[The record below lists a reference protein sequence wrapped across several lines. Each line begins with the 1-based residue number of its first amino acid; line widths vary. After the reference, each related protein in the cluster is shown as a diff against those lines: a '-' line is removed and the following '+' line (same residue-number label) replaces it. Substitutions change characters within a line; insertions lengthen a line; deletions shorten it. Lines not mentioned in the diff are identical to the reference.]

1 MSTRQTW
8 TLSAYSAQ
16 SAMQQ
21 NLLRQAELARLQAA
35 QAMAEAARRRAEHE
49 RQLAQAGQSLDAI
62 DRSVQTASAQLGEL
76 DRIVEQARH
85 SLHAAN
91 EHLRQCAAQAAALQS
106 ETEDALCDFTK
117 AIQNTRSAAEGLTH
131 LANSNIDSLD
141 SLTAHRATTE
151 EWAKR
156 ITDLQ
161 EDIRHKQA
169 ECDFLAQVEASR
181 PSAAAVL
188 LAMEGNNYQLRET
201 VKQGDLIAYFQ
212 KQDAEQIIAVR
223 IKVPENTSVAAS
235 VFEMIEAETFNSS
248 DPECLGELDDFETA
262 LADRIPIRRAGQ
274 RIYPRA
280 DGASVLPHPE
290 RAIQQKRTAATASE
304 RERA

>member
-8 TLSAYSAQ
+8 TLSGYSAQ

-21 NLLRQAELARLQAA
+21 NLIRQAELARLLAA
-35 QAMAEAARRRAEHE
+35 QAVAEAAQRRAEHE
-49 RQLAQAGQSLDAI
+49 RKLAQTGQRLEAI

-85 SLHAAN
+85 SLRAAD

-106 ETEDALCDFTK
+106 DTADASCKMTA
-117 AIQNTRSAAEGLTH
+117 AIQNTRSAAEELTH
-131 LANSNIDSLD
+131 LTNSNVESLE
-141 SLTAHRATTE
+141 SLAGYRATAD
-151 EWAKR
+151 EWGKR
-156 ITDLQ
+156 IAGLQ
-161 EDIRHKQA
+161 EDIRRKQA

-188 LAMEGNNYQLRET
+188 LAMEGNDYHLRET

-223 IKVPENTSVAAS
+223 IKAPEKTSAAAS
-235 VFEMIEAETFNSS
+235 VFELIEAETFNSG

-262 LADRIPIRRAGQ
+262 LEDRIPIKRAGQ

-290 RAIQQKRTAATASE
+290 RAMRQKRTASTASE
-304 RERA
+304 RERV